1 MCNFA
6 ENKYSMEKIVS
17 IFGRR
22 GLWVTVSCLLLISMM
37 SSFSGC
43 KDKDQ
48 YPEIPYAVVNIF
60 IDPNSTMYIELN
72 AVGGWVYLTAD
83 PPSRGIIV
91 YRLSQDEF
99 MAYERICPYDPD
111 MASARVEV
119 ESSAV
124 TAIDS
129 LCGSRFI
136 LTDGQ
141 PFKGPATLPLKQYRT
156 YYDGST
162 LHIFN

>member
-1 MCNFA
+1 MKNILSSPGR
-6 ENKYSMEKIVS
+6 ENL
-17 IFGRR
+17 IFT
-22 GLWVTVSCLLLISMM
+22 LCCLVLIGVM

-43 KDKDQ
+43 KGKDN
-48 YPEIPYAVVNIF
+48 YPQIPYVPVNIF
-60 IDPNSTMYIELN
+60 LDPNSTMYLELN
-72 AVGGWVYLTAD
+72 AVGGWVYVTAD
-83 PPSRGIIV
+83 APSRGIII

-111 MASARVEV
+111 MTNARVEV
-119 ESSAV
+119 ESSGV
-124 TAIDS
+124 TATDS

-156 YYDGST
+156 AYDGNT

>member
-1 MCNFA
+1 MKN
-6 ENKYSMEKIVS
+6 
-17 IFGRR
+17 IFSQLGRR
-22 GLWVTVSCLLLISMM
+22 GFFVAICCVLLIGAM

-43 KDKDQ
+43 KGKDH
-48 YPEIPYAVVNIF
+48 YPEIPYVPVNIF

-83 PPSRGIIV
+83 APSRGIIV

-111 MASARVEV
+111 IINARVEV
-119 ESSAV
+119 EHSGV

-156 YYDGST
+156 AYDGNT